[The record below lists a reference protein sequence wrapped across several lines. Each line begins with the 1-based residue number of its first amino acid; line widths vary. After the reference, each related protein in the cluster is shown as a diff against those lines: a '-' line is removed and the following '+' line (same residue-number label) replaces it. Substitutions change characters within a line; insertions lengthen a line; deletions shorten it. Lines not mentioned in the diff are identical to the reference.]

1 MTKNDLC
8 PPLCVH
14 LRGGGTEPLEGTLGS
29 RKGSHE
35 MIVALS
41 FNPTW
46 IEHLGTLTHSTSVTR
61 WALGRA
67 GALEGDEQ

>member
-1 MTKNDLC
+1 M
-8 PPLCVH
+8 
-14 LRGGGTEPLEGTLGS
+14 EGTLGS